1 LIVRILEEKATKY
14 KEISNTKE
22 KQITTHIS
30 QRRQTRRAETQRKG
44 TRSEEEKKMFQ
55 QQWSGGRLLVKSLKA
70 NRTWLRKQYEAA
82 ANYGKE
88 ECLRYK

>member
-1 LIVRILEEKATKY
+1 
-14 KEISNTKE
+14 
-22 KQITTHIS
+22 
-30 QRRQTRRAETQRKG
+30 
-44 TRSEEEKKMFQ
+44 MFQ

-70 NRTWLRKQYEAA
+70 NRTWLRKQHEAA